1 MDVAAFTDWLNGI
14 PALTPPQR
22 RQAWQRLALA
32 EASDCDD
39 SETGPLWGVDIA
51 SSCPASPPDQPPA
64 FTPSPVARPLNR
76 LGTNVVAELGQ
87 RRVDSIGCPH
97 CSIAAMSCTGARRA
111 LCHGTV
117 AKAVSGRS
125 TA

>member
-1 MDVAAFTDWLNGI
+1 MDVAEFSDWLSGI
-14 PALTPPQR
+14 AALTPPQR
-22 RQAWQRLALA
+22 RQAWQTLALA

-39 SETGPLWGVDIA
+39 SETGQLWGVDIA
-51 SSCPASPPDQPPA
+51 SSAPASPPDQPQV

-76 LGTNVVAELGQ
+76 LGKNVVAELGQ

-97 CSIAAMSCTGARRA
+97 CDSRDVVHWGKASA
-111 LCHGTV
+111 LPRYV
-117 AKAVSGRS
+117 AKAVSERS